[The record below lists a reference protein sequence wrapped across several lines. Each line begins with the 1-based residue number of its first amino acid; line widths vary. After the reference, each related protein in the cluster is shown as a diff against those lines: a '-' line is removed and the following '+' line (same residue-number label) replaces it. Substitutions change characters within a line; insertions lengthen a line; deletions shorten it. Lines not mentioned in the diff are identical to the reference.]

1 MSKFIVALLFP
12 VFLLTGCFT
21 NEAGKV
27 SKSKMG
33 AIGGGIAGA
42 LVGSAVGGGSG
53 KSIAIAAGAIVGSM
67 AGSELGK
74 SLDRRDLELQQKIQ
88 VSALEYNKSGNAST
102 WKNPDTNASGY
113 VKPTNTFIN
122 SDGQNCREYTQE
134 IKIGDKAERG
144 FGTACRRSDGSWEI
158 VK

>member
-1 MSKFIVALLFP
+1 MSKFIVALLFL

-53 KSIAIAAGAIVGSM
+53 KSVAIAAGAIVGSM

-74 SLDRRDLELQQKIQ
+74 SLDRRDLELQQKSQ
-88 VSALEYNKSGNAST
+88 VSALE
-102 WKNPDTNASGY
+102 
-113 VKPTNTFIN
+113 
-122 SDGQNCREYTQE
+122 
-134 IKIGDKAERG
+134 IGRAH
-144 FGTACRRSDGSWEI
+144 
-158 VK
+158 V

>member
-1 MSKFIVALLFP
+1 MKKLAIILLFP
-12 VFLLTGCFT
+12 IFLLSGCFT

-42 LVGSAVGGGSG
+42 LLGSTVGGGSG
-53 KSIAIAAGAIVGSM
+53 KSIAIATGAIVGSL

-74 SLDRRDLELQQKIQ
+74 TLDQRDLELQQKSQIN
-88 VSALEYNKSGNAST
+88 ALEYNKSGNASA

-113 VKPTNTFIN
+113 VKPTNTFVN
-122 SDGQNCREYTQE
+122 NKGQNCREYTQV
-134 IKIGDKAERG
+134 IKIGGKAEKG